1 MQVILLERVERLGQM
16 GDVVTVK
23 PGFARNFLLP
33 KNKALRATK
42 DNLAY
47 FETRKTQFE
56 TVNIERRGEAEGIGK
71 KMDGE
76 KIVVIRQAGDS
87 GQLYGSVSARDIGE
101 ALTEKG
107 FTTERNQIAID
118 RPIKTLGLTDVRIRL
133 HPEVTV
139 SIVVNVARSPDEA
152 VLQEKHGGRIPTG
165 DGDDFD
171 DGAVEVAD
179 LLENPEE
186 AGRLDEPEPEEVEEA
201 AAEAGPAAG
210 AAESTETI
218 EVEDQIT

>member
-47 FETRKTQFE
+47 FETRKAQFE
-56 TVNIERRGEAEGIGK
+56 TVNIERRGEAEAIGK
-71 KMDGE
+71 KMDGV

-101 ALTEKG
+101 ALGEKG

-118 RPIKTLGLTDVRIRL
+118 RPIKALGLTDVRIRL

-139 SIVVNVARSPDEA
+139 SVAVNVARSPEEA
-152 VLQEKHGGRIPTG
+152 VLQEKYGGRIPSG
-165 DGDDFD
+165 DTDDLD
-171 DGAVEVAD
+171 EPVDVAH

-186 AGRLDEPEPEEVEEA
+186 AGRLDEPEPEEAEA
-201 AAEAGPAAG
+201 SPDDQTDDTAAETGETVG
-210 AAESTETI
+210 ATDEP
-218 EVEDQIT
+218 V